1 MFLVLPPDR
10 LATYSRWLRLLVS
23 QSLIDMARDP
33 VKPAAPVLYL
43 LDEFAALGHLAP
55 VERAMGLM
63 AGYGVQLWPILQDV
77 HQLRATYGAR
87 AGTFLSNAGVLQ
99 VFGVNDHESARLVSD
114 LLGQE
119 TAVFKTMGQALDSDK
134 SGISYGE
141 HHSGRPLLTPDEVR
155 TLPQHV
161 EILFLAG
168 QRPILAGKL
177 AYYADP
183 EFRGLFDP
191 IER

>member
-1 MFLVLPPDR
+1 MLGVEKTPDGPVVALPLEAKGLPAD
-10 LATYSRWLRLLVS
+10 LQLQAEALRVS
-23 QSLIDMARDP
+23 G
-33 VKPAAPVLYL
+33 AA
-43 LDEFAALGHLAP
+43 
-55 VERAMGLM
+55 
-63 AGYGVQLWPILQDV
+63 
-77 HQLRATYGAR
+77 
-87 AGTFLSNAGVLQ
+87 
-99 VFGVNDHESARLVSD
+99 
-114 LLGQE
+114 
-119 TAVFKTMGQALDSDK
+119 
-134 SGISYGE
+134 
-141 HHSGRPLLTPDEVR
+141 DEVR